1 MRKPRFLACVSSAL
15 IALGLTTALGQE
27 QPQSPAQPEQTE
39 QQQPKDPNP
48 VVIRLGNNEE
58 IRASEVE
65 LMLQSVPAQYRSY
78 YRTTG
83 RREFADHVVS
93 MKALAAEA
101 ERRKLDQQPHTRL
114 ALQVSRASLLAEAAA
129 RDIASGLP
137 ITPAEIEQ
145 YYKDHLQNF
154 ERVRVS
160 HIRIRAA
167 SSMGYQPDTSRT
179 TPIPSDEEAQKQ
191 LEAIRQRILAG
202 ESFADLARQY
212 SDDLDTAGNGGEA
225 GWIGRGEQVPL
236 DYAFALKPG
245 ELGSVFRGPYGFELV
260 RAEEKRTAPLEEVR
274 SRIEQIV
281 RRMKTEEAVKQLR
294 DALHPTIDEEY
305 FKPTAP
311 EKPTGQQQLQTI
323 PVSPPH

>member
-1 MRKPRFLACVSSAL
+1 MKRTLLFSMLWSAL
-15 IALGLTTALGQE
+15 LTLSLTTALGQE
-27 QPQSPAQPEQTE
+27 QQEQKEPKE
-39 QQQPKDPNP
+39 QKDPNP
-48 VVIRLGNNEE
+48 VVLRLGNEE
-58 IRASEVE
+58 IRARDAEA
-65 LMLQSVPAQYRSY
+65 MLEALPTQFRSY
-78 YRTTG
+78 YRTIG
-83 RREFADHVVS
+83 RRQFADYVVS
-93 MKALAAEA
+93 MKVLAAEG
-101 ERRKLDQQPHTRL
+101 ERRKLDSQPKTRVAVEL
-114 ALQVSRASLLAEAAA
+114 SRASILADAA
-129 RDIASGLP
+129 RRDIESAIQVS
-137 ITPAEIEQ
+137 PAEIEQ

-167 SSMGYQPDTSRT
+167 SSLGYQPDTSRT
-179 TPIPSDEEAQKQ
+179 TPIPSDEEAQKK
-191 LEAIRQRILAG
+191 LEAIRQRIVAG

-245 ELGSVFRGPYGFELV
+245 ELGPVFRGPYGFELI